1 MSISRAL
8 SNATSGI
15 GAASREAGLISQN
28 IANALTPGYARREIA
43 LAERTVAGQGAGVRV
58 AGVLRASTPA
68 LTSERR
74 IADGAAARDE
84 ARLEA
89 SRRISALFGG
99 PEDVGALFV
108 RFSAF
113 ERSLRD
119 LANQPAN
126 VAALQKAVGD
136 AQQLVLR
143 VNEIARSLQTIRQEA
158 DESIAAEVARV
169 NSSLK
174 NVERLN
180 SEIEKSVIA
189 GRDASSLYDERDREL
204 DVINRALP
212 SRTLIRDNGR
222 IDLITLEGATLI
234 AGEARQLSFRQTP
247 FITAEQSLA
256 NGALSGL
263 FIDGVDIT
271 PGSGA
276 SRSVTSG
283 SIAGRFSVRDA
294 IAAEAAADL
303 DAFAA
308 DLIARFESP
317 GVDPTAPAGAPGLLT
332 DDGDALTTPIASGL
346 AARLKLNAAVD
357 PRQGGDVTR
366 LRDGIYRAAPGPSG
380 SNAFLINLIGAI
392 DAPRAAPLSGGPL
405 QSATELAANISAL
418 RASAFSEHQREATS
432 SDAFL
437 KILSEEELSA
447 IAVDT
452 DAELQQL
459 LIIEQAYAANA
470 RVIEVVGTLIDRLV
484 EL

>member
-8 SNATSGI
+8 ANATSGI
-15 GAASREAGLISQN
+15 GAASRQAGLVSQN

-58 AGVLRASTPA
+58 ADVVRASTPA
-68 LTSERR
+68 LTAERR

-89 SRRISALFGG
+89 SRKISALFGG
-99 PEDVGALFV
+99 PEDAGALFT
-108 RFSAF
+108 RFVAF
-113 ERSLRD
+113 DRSLRD

-126 VAALQKAVGD
+126 VAALQRAAGD

-158 DESIAAEVARV
+158 DESIAAEVVRV
-169 NSSLK
+169 NASLK
-174 NVERLN
+174 KVERLN
-180 SEIEKSVIA
+180 SEIEKAVVS

-222 IDLITLEGATLI
+222 IDLITLEGAVLI

-247 FITAEQSLA
+247 FIDAGQSLA

-271 PGSGA
+271 PGAGA
-276 SRSVTSG
+276 ARSVASG
-283 SIAGRFSVRDA
+283 SIAGRFSVRDV
-294 IAAEAAADL
+294 IATAAAADL
-303 DAFAA
+303 DALAA
-308 DLIARFESP
+308 DLIARFEAP
-317 GVDPTAPAGAPGLLT
+317 GVDPTAPAGAAGLLT
-332 DDGDALTTPIASGL
+332 DGGDALTTPIAPGL
-346 AARLKLNAAVD
+346 AARLKVNAAVD
-357 PRQGGDVTR
+357 PRRGGDITR
-366 LRDGIYRAAPGPSG
+366 LRDGLYGAGPGPSG
-380 SNAFLINLIGAI
+380 SNTFLINLIGAL
-392 DAPRAAPLSGGPL
+392 DSPRSAPLPGGAL
-405 QSATELAANISAL
+405 QTASELTANVSAL
-418 RASAFSEHQREATS
+418 RASAYSEFQREAAS

-437 KILSEEELSA
+437 KTLAEEELST

-459 LIIEQAYAANA
+459 LIIEQSYAANA
-470 RVIEVVGTLIDRLV
+470 RVIEVVGRLIERLA